1 MTTAL
6 HVAAAWFAISVPVGL
21 LVGVWLSGDPEE
33 EAEAREEEA
42 ADRADARLRRHKHP
56 HNGEVS
62 PWR

>member
-1 MTTAL
+1 VRTAL
-6 HVAAAWFAISVPVGL
+6 LFAAAWFALSVPVGV
-21 LVGVWLSGDPEE
+21 LVGIWLAYDPEE

-42 ADRADARLRRHKHP
+42 ADRADARLRRHENP